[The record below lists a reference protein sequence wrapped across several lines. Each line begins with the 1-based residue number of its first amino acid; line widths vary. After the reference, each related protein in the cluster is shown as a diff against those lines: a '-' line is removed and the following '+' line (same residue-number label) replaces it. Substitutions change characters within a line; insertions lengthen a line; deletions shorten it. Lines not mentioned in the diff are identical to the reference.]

1 MGTDGRTEVGGDEG
15 LRWGPKAKGDRVDKW
30 EAAESCEGP
39 CGRGERYRGH
49 PVGRDGE
56 VQRGEVMDG
65 LKWEVAG
72 SRDGMGCEAT
82 GALGGLRRTEGGRDG
97 V

>member
-39 CGRGERYRGH
+39 CGRGERYSDGGDGDTPWDVMARYRGA
-49 PVGRDGE
+49 
-56 VQRGEVMDG
+56 
-65 LKWEVAG
+65 K
-72 SRDGMGCEAT
+72 
-82 GALGGLRRTEGGRDG
+82 
-97 V
+97 

>member
-65 LKWEVAG
+65 LQFLV
-72 SRDGMGCEAT
+72 GC
-82 GALGGLRRTEGGRDG
+82 GDLG
-97 V
+97 